1 MGLTTYIIRRILQL
15 VPVVLIIVVINFVLV
30 RLAPGDPA
38 QVLAGEFAS
47 PEYVAALRESYGLD
61 EPLPVQLVT
70 YLKQVAVGNL
80 GESYSYNQPVL
91 GIVLSRVPATLLL
104 VGASQVV
111 GVVIGAA
118 LGTIS
123 ARFYPSRFDS
133 AVSFVSL
140 GAYSMPVFWLGL
152 IAIYV
157 FAVQFRVL
165 PTSGMRD
172 ITNMETGLGAAAD
185 VFRHLILPVGTLA
198 ISWTIPT
205 YLRITRASIIEVS
218 KEDFITT
225 ARCKGLEE
233 RTVFFRHALRN
244 ALLPVVTMAGLYL
257 GLALTGA
264 VLTETVFGWP
274 GIGRLMYEAI
284 FSRDYPLLM
293 GIFVVSSVAVVLASL
308 VTDIVNAFLDPRVAY

>member
-1 MGLTTYIIRRILQL
+1 MGLAAYIARRVIQL
-15 VPVVLIIVVINFVLV
+15 VPVVLVIVVINFVLV

-47 PEYVAALRESYGLD
+47 PEYVESLRASYGLD
-61 EPLPVQLVT
+61 EPMPVQLLAYVR
-70 YLKQVAVGNL
+70 QVAVGDL
-80 GESYSYNQPVL
+80 GRSYSYNQPVL
-91 GIVLSRVPATLLL
+91 GIVMSRVPATLLL

-111 GVVIGAA
+111 GLVFGVA
-118 LGTIS
+118 LGTLS

-140 GAYSMPVFWLGL
+140 ATYSMPVFWLGL

-157 FAVQFRVL
+157 FAVQLRML

-172 ITNMETGLGAAAD
+172 ITNMETGLRAAGD
-185 VFRHLILPVGTLA
+185 VFRHMILPVSTLA

-218 KEDFITT
+218 REDFITT
-225 ARCKGLEE
+225 ARCKGLAE
-233 RTVFFRHALRN
+233 RAVFFRHALRN
-244 ALLPVVTMAGLYL
+244 ALVPVVTMAGLYL

-308 VTDIVNAFLDPRVAY
+308 LTDVVNVFLDPRVAY